1 MKEDEFLKQLEKD
14 NIFVSENQLNIFKK
28 YKDYL
33 QSQNKLY
40 NLTALIKN
48 EDIYLKHFYDS
59 IIISKYYDFNEIKK
73 LADIGTGAG
82 FPGIILKI
90 FFPNLK
96 IYLIDSNNKKIK
108 FLNEVIKLLDLKNIV
123 TINSRIEDLNIKV
136 DTVIARAVGSISYL
150 SEISYN
156 IYQKNLILMRGKKE
170 DISNNLLKSLNLKII
185 NQKEYLLP
193 ISKDIRN
200 IIIFNKEN
208 HNFKYPRKYI
218 LIKKQPL

>member
-14 NIFVSENQLNIFKK
+14 NIFVSENQLNILKK

-59 IIISKYYDFNEIKK
+59 IIISKYYDFSEIKK

-185 NQKEYLLP
+185 NQKEYSLP

>member
-14 NIFVSENQLNIFKK
+14 NIFVSENQLNILKK

-59 IIISKYYDFNEIKK
+59 IIISKYYDFSEIKK

-96 IYLIDSNNKKIK
+96 IYLIDSNSKKIK

-185 NQKEYLLP
+185 NQKEYSLP